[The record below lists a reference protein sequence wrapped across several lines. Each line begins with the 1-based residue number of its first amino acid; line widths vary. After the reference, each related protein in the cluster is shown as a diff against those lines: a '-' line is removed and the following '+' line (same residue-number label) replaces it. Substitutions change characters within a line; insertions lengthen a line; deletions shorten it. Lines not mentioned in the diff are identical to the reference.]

1 MLLKFQYPLIIWLI
15 IILSFAFT
23 PPTFSSHLLFSSQA
37 EKLGELSPQLLSL
50 KLLVAAEAYSSTF
63 ANNCQFRLFLACPP
77 TISLG
82 SFFQTTKSI
91 LSHAYY
97 IQFFIPYFL
106 L

>member
-63 ANNCQFRLFLACPP
+63 ANNCQFRLFLPAHPQFP
-77 TISLG
+77 LEA
-82 SFFQTTKSI
+82 FFKPQNQS
-91 LSHAYY
+91 SHAYY
-97 IQFFIPYFL
+97 IQFLIRYFL